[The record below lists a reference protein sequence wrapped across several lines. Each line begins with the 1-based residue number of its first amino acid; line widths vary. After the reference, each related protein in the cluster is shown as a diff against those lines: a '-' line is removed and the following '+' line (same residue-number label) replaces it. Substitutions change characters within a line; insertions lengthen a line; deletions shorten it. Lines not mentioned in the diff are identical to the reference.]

1 MTPDKLVQL
10 ATENNEP
17 DWFIQKRIEALK
29 LMDELEFPK
38 MQRFD
43 YHRWQLTS
51 ETSRIIRNKFEDSQD
66 YILMDIFE
74 ATKKYPDLIKKY
86 YMNKVIKSNEN
97 KLTAYHTA
105 FLNQGL
111 FLYVPKNTVL
121 EKPIKLNLQQDS
133 DSPFVSHILILAGE
147 NTQFSFIQKMTTV
160 GDQKAVA
167 NCVVEIVAQANSVVK
182 YAAVDELGDNVT
194 SYLSRRAY
202 VDQNAYVDWS
212 IGLMNSGN
220 TIADF
225 DTDLYGEG
233 SHSEIK
239 VVDIT
244 SGRQQEGVNTRV
256 TNYGKHSIGN
266 INQRGVIMDR
276 SKLIFNGIG
285 HIIHGASGAN
295 AEQQNRV
302 LMMSS
307 KAHGDAN
314 PILLIDENDVLAGHA
329 ASVGQVDQKQ
339 LYYLMSRGIDKKTA
353 QRMVIRGFLGDVL
366 VSIPS
371 QEIREQLI
379 QTIERK
385 LENGQ
390 QISENS

>member
-1 MTPDKLVQL
+1 MTLEKFAMTTDEPTWFTQKRQASFELIDKLPL
-10 ATENNEP
+10 
-17 DWFIQKRIEALK
+17 
-29 LMDELEFPK
+29 PK
-38 MQRFD
+38 MQRFNFSN
-43 YHRWQLTS
+43 WQLTPS
-51 ETSRIIRNKFEDSQD
+51 TEAIIKTKVPTTCDD
-66 YILMDIFE
+66 YILMDIFDAMTAYPE
-74 ATKKYPDLIKKY
+74 IIQKYF
-86 YMNKVIKSNEN
+86 MNKVIKSDEN

-105 FLNQGL
+105 YMNQGI
-111 FLYVPKNTVL
+111 FLYVPENTVVQ
-121 EKPIKLNLQQDS
+121 KPIEIELKQNSNQ
-133 DSPFVSHILILAGE
+133 PFVSHILIVAGE
-147 NTQFSFIQKMTTV
+147 NSKFSFIQRTRTE
-160 GDQKAVA
+160 GDAKSVA
-167 NCVVEIVAQANSVVK
+167 NCVVEVMAMPNSEVR
-182 YAAVDELGDNVT
+182 YAAVDEMGENVT

-212 IGLMNSGN
+212 IGLMNSGD
-220 TIADF
+220 TVADF
-225 DTDLYGEG
+225 DTDLFGEG
-233 SHSEIK
+233 AHSEIK

-244 SGRQQEGVNTRV
+244 SGQQQEGVNTRV

-276 SKLIFNGIG
+276 SRLIFNGIG
-285 HIIHGASGAN
+285 HIIKGASGAN

-302 LMMSS
+302 MMMSS

-329 ASVGQVDQKQ
+329 ASVGQVDQRQ

-371 QEIREQLI
+371 KAIREELV

-385 LENGQ
+385 LADGQ
-390 QISENS
+390 TIATNS

>member
-1 MTPDKLVQL
+1 MTPETLQKLAV
-10 ATENNEP
+10 ENHEP
-17 DWFIQKRIEALK
+17 AWFIEQRLAALK
-29 LMDELEFPK
+29 MMDTLEMPTV
-38 MQRFD
+38 QRFNYRTWSMIPDIQQITTNSVSDVKDVVLTDFFTAVRD
-43 YHRWQLTS
+43 YPELIQ
-51 ETSRIIRNKFEDSQD
+51 
-66 YILMDIFE
+66 
-74 ATKKYPDLIKKY
+74 KYFMK
-86 YMNKVIKSNEN
+86 KVIKTSEN

-105 FLNQGL
+105 MVNNGI
-111 FLYVPKNTVL
+111 FLYVPKNTVVD
-121 EKPIKLNLQQDS
+121 EPIEIHLQNDS
-133 DSPFVSHILILAGE
+133 QTPFVSHILIVAE
-147 NTQFSFIQKMTTV
+147 ANTQFSFIQKMTTK
-160 GDQKAVA
+160 GDEKAYA
-167 NCVVEIVAQANSVVK
+167 NCIVEIVAQDNSQIK
-182 YAAVDELGDNVT
+182 YAAVDELGENVT

-202 VDQNAYVDWS
+202 VGRNAYVDWS
-212 IGLMNSGN
+212 IGLMNDGN

-233 SHSEIK
+233 SHAEIK

-244 SGRQQEGVNTRV
+244 ANRQQEGVNTRV

-314 PILLIDENDVLAGHA
+314 PILLIDENDVMAGHA
-329 ASVGQVDQKQ
+329 ASVGQVDPKQ
-339 LYYLMSRGIDKKTA
+339 LYYLMSRGIDEKTA

-371 QEIREQLI
+371 KLIREQLV

-390 QISENS
+390 VSSNS